1 MPPPH
6 GKPAAMKALAAVRLS
21 SMGNTSFCSIACILG
36 VGDSDPN
43 RDRDEAR
50 DLPEPSTG
58 AEQVVITLDEMWHHL
73 KKRFAESGI
82 GEEMVPGRG
91 APHLARGGASP
102 WESHMEHQPP
112 LVI

>member
-1 MPPPH
+1 
-6 GKPAAMKALAAVRLS
+6 LAAVRLS

-50 DLPEPSTG
+50 DLPEPSAG

-73 KKRFAESGI
+73 KKRFVESGI